1 MVQKIYIPLTISGNI
16 IIMRIDNKLIGQ
28 VIKNIRA
35 SKSQGYITLKL
46 KHSSNIISKW
56 ESGQVRITWKDF
68 VTLCDIC
75 KINIHKAFENYFH
88 YYGDILNQRDLLAFI
103 IGKQNTLKLA
113 EQTSISYNKL
123 LRLQKGQTPLYVVDF
138 FLLLTKNEVGQLIGF
153 LEQLIEL
160 PNLHAFKEYYEEKQK
175 IINFSYKYPDMAAIY
190 GSLNINQTKNKT
202 SIKQVGIECGID
214 FKSASELIEK
224 MLELGILSQSK
235 EKISTQSLNMAD
247 DRGNRDGVKNVR
259 AHWLKK
265 AIAAIE
271 NQEMLQPKDRDSFGS
286 IVFPT
291 TYKTREKIISLY
303 LKFFDDMKQAVI
315 EDVDAPEL
323 LQVLS
328 FQLFNP
334 KNSLI
339 KK

>member
-1 MVQKIYIPLTISGNI
+1 
-16 IIMRIDNKLIGQ
+16 MRIDNKLIGQ
-28 VIKNIRA
+28 IIKSIRA

-68 VTLCDIC
+68 VSLCNVC
-75 KINIHKAFENYFH
+75 KINIDVAFENYFH
-88 YYGDILNQRDLLAFI
+88 YYGDILNQSDLLAFI
-103 IGKQNTLKLA
+103 VGNQKILKLA
-113 EQTSISYNKL
+113 EQTSISYDKF
-123 LRLQKGQTPLYVVDF
+123 LRLQKGETPLYVVDF
-138 FLLLTKNEVGQLIGF
+138 FQILSRNEIGQLIGF

-160 PNLHAFKEYYEEKQK
+160 SKLPAFKEHYEEKQK
-175 IINFSYKYPDMAAIY
+175 IINFSYKNPDMAAVY
-190 GSLNINQTKNKT
+190 GSLKINQAKNKT
-202 SIKQVGIECGID
+202 SIEQVAIECGLD
-214 FKSASELIEK
+214 LKNANELIKK
-224 MLELGILSQSK
+224 MLELEILSQVK
-235 EKISTQSLNMAD
+235 GKISTQSLDIAD
-247 DRGNRDGVKNVR
+247 DRGNKDGVRNVR

-265 AIAAIE
+265 AIATNE

-303 LKFFDDMKQAVI
+303 LKFFDDMKQAVVD
-315 EDVDAPEL
+315 DVDEPEL